1 MAFDALVLMMW
12 SGGCRFW
19 LQLHLQ
25 VQMLPSCTRFQRDM
39 LACTGVVGHYWRLLL
54 GQVSITPLKLWE
66 DVVATYIDV
75 ICVCSH
81 RCVFVLV
88 RWIWQAS
95 WLRTF
100 HPCWRYTFEANQEPK
115 LGCLAWTFMF
125 CFVLFCRI
133 PFHDSILDSVWGNSN
148 NNSNRP
154 GKILIGITSIL
165 LLKTF

>member
-1 MAFDALVLMMW
+1 MVFDALVLMVW

-39 LACTGVVGHYWRLLL
+39 LACIGVVGHYWRLLL

-66 DVVATYIDV
+66 DVVATYIDA

-81 RCVFVLV
+81 RCVFILV
-88 RWIWQAS
+88 RWIWRAS

-100 HPCWRYTFEANQEPK
+100 HSCWRYTFEANQRAK
-115 LGCLAWTFMF
+115 IGLFGLDIH
-125 CFVLFCRI
+125 VLFCRI

-154 GKILIGITSIL
+154 GKVLIGITSIPL
-165 LLKTF
+165 LETF